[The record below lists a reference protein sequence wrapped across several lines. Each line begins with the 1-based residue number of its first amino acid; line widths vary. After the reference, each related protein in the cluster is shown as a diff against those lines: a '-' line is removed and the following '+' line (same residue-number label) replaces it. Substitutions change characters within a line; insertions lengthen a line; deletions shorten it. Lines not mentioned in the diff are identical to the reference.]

1 MSRKISLVIYTI
13 LHLLTDGICAHA
25 VVNYLYANNSNSAI
39 IIFFLYNFIA
49 LCTQPILGLIVD
61 KFQKKEIIYETL
73 AAISIILVIIGSFL
87 TNNWIIST
95 MMMGFGNG
103 LLYVVGGKETV
114 HRSNNKLLPLSLY
127 VSFGAMGVFL
137 GTNIT
142 NIIILHIFRL
152 LSVICVIVLFIL
164 PNQFK
169 FKENKEVFIEKR
181 THKFFIL
188 IPLILAVFLRGFVN
202 EVLITDM
209 LDSFWDL
216 FILTLCGCL
225 GKILGGYL
233 VDKIGFKIT
242 IYLSMGIFTILCTVF
257 PYNQMALYIGVICF
271 NMSMPMTLY
280 RYTKMYPN
288 YEAFAF
294 GFAAALTLPAYL
306 LGYSCESILRQD
318 MVNYLLVILFL
329 GLLNIIFLRTSS
341 FKWLQRFYK
350 N

>member
-25 VVNYLYANNSNSAI
+25 VVNYLYANNSNSTI

-61 KFQKKEIIYETL
+61 KFQKKEIIYESL

-169 FKENKEVFIEKR
+169 FKENKEVFCFSYLLCLFAYYNNIRQKR
-181 THKFFIL
+181 KKEDNKNKQNNTKTIKL
-188 IPLILAVFLRGFVN
+188 IN
-202 EVLITDM
+202 
-209 LDSFWDL
+209 
-216 FILTLCGCL
+216 
-225 GKILGGYL
+225 KI
-233 VDKIGFKIT
+233 IQKIT
-242 IYLSMGIFTILCTVF
+242 
-257 PYNQMALYIGVICF
+257 
-271 NMSMPMTLY
+271 
-280 RYTKMYPN
+280 KH
-288 YEAFAF
+288 
-294 GFAAALTLPAYL
+294 
-306 LGYSCESILRQD
+306 
-318 MVNYLLVILFL
+318 
-329 GLLNIIFLRTSS
+329 
-341 FKWLQRFYK
+341 
-350 N
+350 